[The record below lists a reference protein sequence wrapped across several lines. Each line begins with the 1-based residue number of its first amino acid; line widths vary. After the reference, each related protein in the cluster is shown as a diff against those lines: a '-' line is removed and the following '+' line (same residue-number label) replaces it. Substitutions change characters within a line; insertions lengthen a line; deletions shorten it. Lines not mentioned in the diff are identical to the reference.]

1 MKLQTILTVIT
12 ILILFYLFSKFLFI
26 HSKQWLNIREPFE
39 NKKCKIDACDGV
51 KEGFTSSPSSELSS
65 LQNTNVS
72 VQISSTNENHSN
84 ELLKDYIVKGSYNS
98 AITGNYVNV
107 DMVKYLLER
116 GCRFLDFEVFLIDN
130 KPKVTY
136 SVDKTFQTFET
147 ENSVLLDNILLSIV
161 SNGFA
166 RPSPNYKD
174 PLFIQLRVKSKD
186 NSIYKMIAKS
196 LDHSLKTRLYS
207 KKVDENTKLSDIMG
221 KIIIVFDK
229 SYNRNYADFSKCE
242 KGEKY
247 CSDLTNYINIES
259 GTTSLHTN
267 TFSEILSESTF
278 PLAIKDGCDL
288 CTNVDKYRIGLPS
301 KRIKNEKNPEL
312 KDLVLGH
319 AIQNNLFRFYLKGE
333 ELDDYEEFFNN
344 FQSSFVPLASVIQY
358 YKNREEVD
366 E

>member
-1 MKLQTILTVIT
+1 MKLQTILIAIT
-12 ILILFYLFSKFLFI
+12 ILILFYLFSKFLLI
-26 HSKQWLNIREPFE
+26 HSKQWLNVRESFE
-39 NKKCKIDACDGV
+39 NKKCDKNVCDGM
-51 KEGFTSSPSSELSS
+51 KEEFTSSPSSELAS
-65 LQNTNVS
+65 LQNKNVPI
-72 VQISSTNENHSN
+72 QISSTNKNHSN
-84 ELLKDYIVKGSYNS
+84 ELLKDYVVKGSYNS

-116 GCRFLDFEVFLIDN
+116 GCRFLDFEVFLIEN

-136 SVDKTFQTFET
+136 SVDKTYQTYET
-147 ENSVLLDNILLSIV
+147 ENSVLLDNILLSVV

-166 RPSPNYKD
+166 RPSPNYED

-196 LDHSLKTRLYS
+196 IDHSLKTKLYN
-207 KKVDENTKLSDIMG
+207 KKIDDNTKLSDIMG

-242 KGEKY
+242 KDEKH
-247 CSDLTNYINIES
+247 CADLTDYININS
-259 GTTSLHTN
+259 GSTSLYSN
-267 TFSEILSESTF
+267 TFSEVLSESTY

-288 CTNVDKYRIGLPS
+288 CSNVEKYRIALPS
-301 KRIKNEKNPEL
+301 KRITNEKNPEL
-312 KDLVLGH
+312 KELVLGH

-333 ELDDYEEFFNN
+333 ELDEYEEFFNN
-344 FQSSFVPLASVIQY
+344 FKSSFVPLASVIQY
-358 YKNREEVD
+358 YKNLEEVD